1 MRSPLHR
8 PGVGSARPVRLAA
21 VLCTLGT
28 LVAVLGLGR
37 GAGATPKPPAP
48 SAAPPVGIA
57 APSVVASAEKQARDA
72 NQKLA
77 DLSRR
82 IPAQTRH
89 LHALARAADRAR
101 ARYSAQLDAVAQAGE
116 QVRSATAVREQTE
129 RDYQLAHARF
139 IEMVRGGVMESGNP
153 VADTAYAVFNADSP
167 DAVIDAL
174 AVGQIVRSN
183 ESGLVDDLT
192 AAVGRRRA
200 AEQAQEQ
207 ALDRQRTLA
216 GALAGDARD
225 ADTALRAARAGL
237 ARLRTEIARAKRSQ
251 AAAILALSQVLGGW
265 SLADP
270 EQAAALNARYRE
282 LAAHAAA
289 LPRPKNP
296 GHWTPALGQYAA
308 NRALAWISTPYA
320 WAGGNAA
327 GPTRGVCAGGDAA
340 ADCHVVGFDCSGLAL
355 YGWAPFE
362 TLPHL
367 AATQYAVAGTKH
379 PQLTELLPG
388 DLVFWSDDG
397 RASGIH
403 HVAIYIGDG
412 NVVQAPQSGD
422 IVRVTPLARV
432 DSGYFGATRPMS

>member
-1 MRSPLHR
+1 MRSPQR
-8 PGVGSARPVRLAA
+8 RSGVRTAPFVLLCA
-21 VLCTLGT
+21 VLCTV
-28 LVAVLGLGR
+28 VAVLGLGR
-37 GAGATPKPPAP
+37 GAGASPKPPAP
-48 SAAPPVGIA
+48 SAAPPLGIA
-57 APSVVASAEKQARDA
+57 APSAVASAEKQARDA
-72 NQKLA
+72 NQKLST
-77 DLSRR
+77 LSRR
-82 IPAQTRH
+82 ITAQTRRV
-89 LHALARAADRAR
+89 HALAQAADHAR
-101 ARYSAQLDAVAQAGE
+101 ARYSAQLEAVAQAGE
-116 QVRSATAVREQTE
+116 QARTATAIREQAE
-129 RDYQLAHARF
+129 RDYDLAHARF
-139 IEMVRGGVMESGNP
+139 IQMVRGGVMESGNP

-174 AVGQIVRSN
+174 EVGSIVRAN

-200 AEQAQEQ
+200 AEKAQQE
-207 ALDRQRTLA
+207 ALDRQRVLA
-216 GALAGDARD
+216 GELAGDARD
-225 ADTALRAARAGL
+225 ADTALSAARSGL
-237 ARLRTEIARAKRSQ
+237 ERLRAEIAKAKRSQ
-251 AAAILALSQVLGGW
+251 AAAVLALSQVLGGW

-282 LAAHAAA
+282 LAARAAA

-296 GHWTPALGQYAA
+296 GHWTLALGQYAA

-340 ADCHVVGFDCSGLAL
+340 ADCHIVGFDCSGLAL
-355 YGWAPFE
+355 YAWAPFKA
-362 TLPHL
+362 LPHL
-367 AATQYAVAGTKH
+367 AATQYTVAGTEH
-379 PQLTELLPG
+379 PQLTELMPG
-388 DLVFWSDDG
+388 DLVFWSDNG

-422 IVRVTPLARV
+422 IVRVTPLGRV